1 MSLQFKDIKDW
12 KPSSISIVDK
22 PAHPL
27 AVFEV
32 YEDDNEFI
40 RKYSEKVNIMPE
52 SENSNN
58 KNNVTMS
65 ESFFEKLFGGLVS
78 KSEPTTPPEKPPV
91 KNGDAGSDKKDEFNV
106 EDEIAK
112 INARLDE
119 QDKRIDKLEKP
130 EEDEGENDGSEN
142 EDVAPGTVKK
152 SEENSE
158 ESDVIDDEK
167 LVKKSKSLDPDLS
180 SVNHKPTKSFMER
193 IGRSEDGMKW

>member
-1 MSLQFKDIKDW
+1 MSLQFKDIQDW

-32 YEDDNEFI
+32 YEDDDEFI
-40 RKYSEKVNIMPE
+40 RKYKPMVNIM
-52 SENSNN
+52 SE
-58 KNNVTMS
+58 KEQENNVTIS

-78 KSEPTTPPEKPPV
+78 KSESTTPPEKPPV
-91 KNGDAGSDKKDEFNV
+91 KKGNDNGSNEKDEDTLNV
-106 EDEIAK
+106 EEEIAK
-112 INARLDE
+112 VNARLDE
-119 QDKRIDKLEKP
+119 FDKRLSILENP
-130 EEDEGENDGSEN
+130 EKEQKNSNDS
-142 EDVAPGTVKK
+142 EDVAPGAVKK
-152 SEENSE
+152 SE

-180 SVNHKPTKSFMER
+180 ANNNTSTKSFMER

>member
-1 MSLQFKDIKDW
+1 MSLQFKDILDW

-40 RKYSEKVNIMPE
+40 RKYSEKVKIMPE
-52 SENSNN
+52 SENLNN

-65 ESFFEKLFGGLVS
+65 ESFFERLFGGLVS

-91 KNGDAGSDKKDEFNV
+91 KNGEVGSDKKDEFNV

-119 QDKRIDKLEKP
+119 QEKRIDKLEKP
-130 EEDEGENDGSEN
+130 EEDEGKSDGSEN
-142 EDVAPGTVKK
+142 EDIAPGTVKK
-152 SEENSE
+152 SE
-158 ESDVIDDEK
+158 DVIDDNNV
-167 LVKKSKSLDPDLS
+167 VKKSKSLDPDLS